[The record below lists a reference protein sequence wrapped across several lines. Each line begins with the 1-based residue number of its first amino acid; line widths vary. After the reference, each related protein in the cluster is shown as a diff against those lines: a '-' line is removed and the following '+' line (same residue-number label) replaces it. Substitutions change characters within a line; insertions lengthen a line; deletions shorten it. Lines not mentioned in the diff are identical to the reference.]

1 MIKVIIDTNVLI
13 SAALRG
19 RDPEAI
25 VLFIVSSPNFEWVVS
40 EEILLEYK
48 SVLDRKKLKL
58 SDEIK
63 QKWLRI
69 FDTFTTVIDVNI
81 TIDFPRDPKD
91 AKFLECAIASKAKY
105 FITGDRDFT
114 EPIDLEHTQIISVS
128 QFRVLIT

>member
-1 MIKVIIDTNVLI
+1 MIKVIIDTNVLV
-13 SAALRG
+13 SASLRG

-25 VLFIVSSPNFEWVVS
+25 ILFIVSSPNFEWVVS

-69 FDTFTTVIDVNI
+69 FDTFTT
-81 TIDFPRDPKD
+81 
-91 AKFLECAIASKAKY
+91 LG
-105 FITGDRDFT
+105 TG
-114 EPIDLEHTQIISVS
+114 V
-128 QFRVLIT
+128 V